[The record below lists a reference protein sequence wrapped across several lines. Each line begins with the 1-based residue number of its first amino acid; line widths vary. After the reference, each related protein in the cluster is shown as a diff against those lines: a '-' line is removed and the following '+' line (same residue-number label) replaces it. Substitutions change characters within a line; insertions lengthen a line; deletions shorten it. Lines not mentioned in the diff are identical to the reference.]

1 MSERNEWTGAAEPLG
16 PTGVEHQPGAD
27 MSARQGEWPARH
39 TTEHGYAEA
48 TDIYPTGTDSAAAS
62 PETPWRRL
70 DRRMLLLHPVR
81 EVVRYIP
88 ALLVTVIAGSQSD
101 NPEWSLA
108 LLVVIVGLAV
118 TRWFTTTYR
127 IGPETVQLRQG
138 LLQRKTLTVPRSRI
152 RSVDVHADLMHR
164 LLGLVVLAIGTGQ
177 HATKRERFHLDGV
190 DDRQV
195 PELRALL
202 LHEVESSARQAITA
216 AGQSLSDSP
225 TATPD
230 PPRGTETD
238 RGIEIGHW
246 QPGWVRYAPLS
257 LRGLAFLV
265 PIIGL
270 AFKFGIANVLFDS
283 HTVKDLSARGA
294 LFIAVSVAIL
304 IVALIV
310 VAILADC
317 LRYLTTYFG
326 LRVMDDGATLHIR
339 NGLFTTRQT
348 TLDLTRLRGATLK
361 EPLLLRLAHGAEL
374 EAIMTGSDA
383 RKKILPQAP
392 RTAIDRTL
400 TQLLAGRHAPP
411 LSRHAIPPSAP
422 TDQPN
427 AATAYTIAAHPAPGD
442 TAHAP
447 WTGVDPTGVPLDR
460 PPSTTDIELST
471 SAKGALGNLPAQ
483 AQHHSP
489 ATVFDATSPTDVIAP
504 AIIPLTQ
511 HGTRARR
518 RRFTRALAPLAAIA
532 IALAATSL
540 AGVTIPTWPWIVL
553 IILTL
558 LATALAHD
566 RYQGL
571 GHAVIPGNTTT
582 PTWLITRN
590 GSLDRDRDCLE
601 APGIIGWTIRQTY
614 FQRRAGLA
622 TLIAAT
628 AAGKKRY
635 RIVDIPLAHTWPL
648 IESVTPG
655 QLGRSTRFP
664 DQPHDKPNL

>member
-1 MSERNEWTGAAEPLG
+1 MSERNEWTDTAQPLD
-16 PTGVEHQPGAD
+16 PTGGDHQPDAD
-27 MSARQGEWPARH
+27 VSTRQDGLPAGR
-39 TTEHGYAEA
+39 TTEHDSAEA
-48 TDIYPTGTDSAAAS
+48 IGAYPTGGGSA
-62 PETPWRRL
+62 ETPWRRL

-88 ALLVTVIAGSQSD
+88 ALLVTLIAGSQSD

-108 LLVVIVGLAV
+108 LLAVIVGLAV

-190 DDRQV
+190 DARQV

-202 LHEVESSARQAITA
+202 LHEVESAAAQATTP
-216 AGQSLSDSP
+216 AGQPITDSP
-225 TATPD
+225 TATPQL
-230 PPRGTETD
+230 PQGIETD

-257 LRGLAFLV
+257 LRGLAILV

-270 AFKFGIANVLFDS
+270 AFKFGIANVLFNS
-283 HTVKDLSARGA
+283 HTVKNLSARGA
-294 LFIAVSVAIL
+294 LFIAASVAIL
-304 IVALIV
+304 LVALIV
-310 VAILADC
+310 VTILADC

-326 LRVMDDGATLHIR
+326 LRVIDDGTTLHIR

-392 RTAIDRTL
+392 RTAVDHTL
-400 TQLLAGRHAPP
+400 TQLLASRPTPP
-411 LSRHAIPPSAP
+411 IHQNPVTPCAP
-422 TDQPN
+422 TDQPDFTT
-427 AATAYTIAAHPAPGD
+427 ASATAVDHGPHDAARA
-442 TAHAP
+442 
-447 WTGVDPTGVPLDR
+447 TGAGSSRYPLD
-460 PPSTTDIELST
+460 T
-471 SAKGALGNLPAQ
+471 
-483 AQHHSP
+483 HSP
-489 ATVFDATSPTDVIAP
+489 ATIFDPTTPNGVAAP
-504 AIIPLTQ
+504 AIVPLIQ
-511 HGTRARR
+511 HGPRARR
-518 RRFTRALAPLAAIA
+518 RRFTRALAPLAV
-532 IALAATSL
+532 IALAMAATSL
-540 AGVTIPTWPWIVL
+540 AGVSIPTWPWIVL
-553 IILTL
+553 IILAL

-571 GHAVIPGNTTT
+571 GHAVIPGDTTT

-601 APGIIGWTIRQTY
+601 SPGIIGWTIRQTF

-635 RIVDIPLAHTWPL
+635 RIVDIPLAETWPL

-655 QLGRSTRFP
+655 QLGHHTPR
-664 DQPHDKPNL
+664 